1 MAGSWFPMFPR
12 DFLAATCG
20 WTAEERGHYVQLL
33 LVQWEQ
39 GSIPDEP
46 RRLELISPGVTA
58 CWERVA
64 DKFPVWSDGRRRNNR
79 LEHERAKSEERSE
92 RARQSA
98 SASWAAR
105 RAAEAPR
112 QDSPSP
118 PDCPDTQPC
127 ERICDGISE
136 RICLDDASMTML
148 ISPPPPPQ
156 SREEPAG
163 WHGLLAAWNASR
175 ANRQPWRASEAPP
188 EAIARLA
195 EPGWLDDALA
205 GIKAIEA
212 GQCRHFRTDVGLRQF
227 CGRNAKGSF
236 VARLLGGEFADRPR
250 EPAPRGR
257 IGQADDRPPAKPF
270 SGKDDAAFQ
279 ATRARL
285 EREKA
290 ERERQGATA

>member
-58 CWERVA
+58 CWDRVSE
-64 DKFPVWSDGRRRNNR
+64 KFPVWSDGLRRNNR
-79 LEHERAKSEERSE
+79 LEHEREKSIERSE
-92 RARQSA
+92 RASQSA
-98 SASWAAR
+98 SARWAAA
-105 RAAEAPR
+105 RADGSR
-112 QDSPSP
+112 NDSPPS
-118 PDCPDTQPC
+118 PDCPDTHVC
-127 ERICDGISE
+127 DRTCDRICE
-136 RICLDDASMTML
+136 NDASMTML

-156 SREEPAG
+156 KRDEPAG
-163 WHGLLAAWNASR
+163 WTDLLAAWNATR
-175 ANRQPWRASEAPP
+175 VHRQPWRASEAPP

-195 EPGWLDDALA
+195 EPGWLQDALA
-205 GIKAIEA
+205 GVKAIEA

-250 EPAPRGR
+250 EPAGRGR
-257 IGQADDRPPAKPF
+257 PGQADDRPAAKPF
-270 SGKDDAAFQ
+270 TGKDDAAFK
-279 ATRARL
+279 ATMSRL
-285 EREKA
+285 LKEQA
-290 ERERQGATA
+290 ERDRQGATA